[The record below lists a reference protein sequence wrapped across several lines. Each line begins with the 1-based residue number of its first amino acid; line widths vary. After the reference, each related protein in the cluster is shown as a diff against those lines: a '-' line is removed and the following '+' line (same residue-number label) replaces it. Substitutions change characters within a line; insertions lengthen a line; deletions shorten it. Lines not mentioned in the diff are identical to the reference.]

1 MQVLYTRL
9 DSSMGD
15 ESLCSRPFVETLNQ
29 VLEELRIKN
38 LAVVEDVALDLGPG
52 LNVLTGSTGAGKSLI
67 LGAVNLL
74 LGGRGSTRAI
84 RTGKDRASVEGVF
97 LPVVP
102 LADKLL
108 SAALPVEARQI
119 SIRRQIDHTGR
130 SQAFINDR
138 PCPLKQLQEVSVQLI
153 EPHGQNEQLQLKH
166 SENHVIYVDRFA
178 GNEALRAAY
187 GTVLEHFQEAAREL
201 ADFEKRL
208 ALAREKKELLE
219 HRVDEVTRAAIRPGE
234 REELEESIRVLSH
247 GREIFDVLN
256 EAGEQIY
263 DDDSS
268 AVARVGHVR
277 KRLSRIEGL
286 DKKLAEF
293 AEQLGKAEV
302 QLGETMA
309 DMRAFAENLDFEPGN
324 LERMQER
331 LDFLLGLERRYQMS
345 VDELT
350 VQAGAWSSELESLIF
365 ADEERAKLTGEKTKC
380 LGRLRDS
387 GRRLSRSR
395 QQAAKRLDKQMTHEI
410 EQLMLR
416 GARFRTHFGYEL
428 DDASDLVVDGQRVR
442 PRLDGID
449 EVTFCVQTNPG
460 EVEGRVCDVASSGE
474 LSRIA
479 LALKSVVSMGK
490 VGSVLIFD
498 ELDAGVG
505 GDMGDVIADKLAKL
519 AENYQIVCITHMPQI
534 AARATRHLVVKKA
547 THKGR
552 TSAKVEPAAGDERV
566 EEIARMLG
574 GKEGS
579 QKRLALAREMLDKSK
594 TTSNARP

>member
-1 MQVLYTRL
+1 M
-9 DSSMGD
+9 
-15 ESLCSRPFVETLNQ
+15 
-29 VLEELRIKN
+29 LEELRIRN
-38 LAVVEDVALDLGPG
+38 LAVVEDVVLELGPG

-74 LGGRGSTRAI
+74 LGGRGSVRAI
-84 RTGKDRASVEGVF
+84 RSGKDRASVEGVF
-97 LPVVP
+97 QPGAP
-102 LADKLL
+102 LVDRLL
-108 SAALPVEARQI
+108 SAALPGGTKRI
-119 SIRRQIDHTGR
+119 SLRRQIDRTGR
-130 SQAFINDR
+130 SHAFINDR
-138 PCPLKQLQEVSVQLI
+138 PCSIRQLQEVSVQLI

-166 SENHVIYVDRFA
+166 SENHVVYIDRFA
-178 GNEALRAAY
+178 GNEEARAGYEGALER
-187 GTVLEHFQEAAREL
+187 FQEAAREL
-201 ADFEKRL
+201 ADFEMRV

-219 HRVDEVTRAAIRPGE
+219 HRVDEITRAAIRRGE
-234 REELEESIRVLSH
+234 REELEESIGVLSH
-247 GREIFDVLN
+247 GQEIFDVLN

-268 AVARVGHVR
+268 AVARIGHVR

-286 DKKLAEF
+286 DRKLAEF

-302 QLGETMA
+302 QLGETIA
-309 DMRAFAENLDFEPGN
+309 DMRAFAERLDFEPGN

-345 VDELT
+345 VDELA
-350 VQAGAWSSELESLIF
+350 VQAGVWSSELESLVF
-365 ADEERAKLTGEKTKC
+365 ADEERAKLTSEKTEC

-387 GRRLSRSR
+387 GQRLSRSR
-395 QQAAKRLDKQMTHEI
+395 QQAARRLDKHMTAEI

-416 GARFRTHFGYEL
+416 GARFRTHFGHEI
-428 DDASDLVVDGQRVR
+428 DDGSGLVVDGQRVR

-449 EVTFCVQTNPG
+449 EVAFCVQTNPG
-460 EVEGRVCDVASSGE
+460 EAEGWVCDVASSGE

-479 LALKSVVSMGK
+479 LALKSIVSMGR

-505 GDMGDVIADKLAKL
+505 GDMGDVIADKLARL

-534 AARATRHLVVKKA
+534 AARATRHLVVKKV
-547 THKGR
+547 TRKGR
-552 TSAKVEPAAGDERV
+552 TFAQVEPAAGDERV

-579 QKRLALAREMLDKSK
+579 QKRLALAREMLQKSR
-594 TTSNARP
+594 TTFSARP